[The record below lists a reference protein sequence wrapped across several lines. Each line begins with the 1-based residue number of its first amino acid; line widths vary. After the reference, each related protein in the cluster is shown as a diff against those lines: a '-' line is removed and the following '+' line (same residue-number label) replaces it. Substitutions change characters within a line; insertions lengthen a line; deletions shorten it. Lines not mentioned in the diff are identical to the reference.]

1 MRHAWLLDVLTD
13 LRGFARDEGFDRL
26 AAKFD
31 DALSVAAGEL
41 TRDDHGAAGHRPADL
56 FEPTGGDRTRH

>member
-26 AAKFD
+26 VQQFD
-31 DALSVAAGEL
+31 DALEVAAREIAREDVVPGQ
-41 TRDDHGAAGHRPADL
+41 TPADL
-56 FEPTGGDRTRH
+56 FSPSTEGHKRH

>member
-13 LRGFARDEGFDRL
+13 LRGFAREEGFDRL

-31 DALSVAAGEL
+31 DALAVAAGEL
-41 TRDDHGAAGHRPADL
+41 DRADGVGAGLRPSDL
-56 FEPTGGDRTRH
+56 FEPGCGQRTRH

>member
-13 LRGFARDEGFDRL
+13 LRGFAREEGFDGL

-31 DALSVAAGEL
+31 DALTVAACEL
-41 TRDDHGAAGHRPADL
+41 AREERGAGLRPSDL
-56 FEPTGGDRTRH
+56 FEPGFGQRTRH